1 MATSLDD
8 WVAGARP
15 RTLWTAITPV
25 LVGTAAANAIGGSQL
40 LLSILALGVGLALQV
55 GVNFANDYSDGVR
68 GTDVDR
74 IGPDRLV
81 ATGKATPSSVR
92 SAAFVS
98 FGVAAVLGL
107 LLVALS
113 GFWWLLGVGIVAIVA
128 AWYYTGSSHPYGYA
142 GWGEASV
149 FIFFG
154 PVATLGTMYTQA
166 GSVTW
171 WAVLAS
177 FSLGLFAVAMLLVNN
192 IRDIETDT
200 AAGKRTLAVR
210 MGDFRARQLYSAA
223 VTLPLL
229 FSIFIAFEQPWV
241 LLDPAADPAGAA
253 ARDGDAAAGWLVAR
267 ADVPRNQRGWIL
279 LRRATCRRHR
289 PLNER

>member
-25 LVGTAAANAIGGSQL
+25 MVGSAAANAVGDSDWL
-40 LLSILALGVGLALQV
+40 LAMLALGVGLALQV

-81 ATGKATPSSVR
+81 ATGKATPSAVKG
-92 SAAFVS
+92 AAFGS
-98 FGVAAVLGL
+98 FGVAALLGL
-107 LLVALS
+107 ALVALS
-113 GFWWLLGVGIVAIVA
+113 GYWWLLAVGLVAIVA
-128 AWYYTGSSHPYGYA
+128 AWFYTGSSQPYGYR
-142 GWGEASV
+142 GYGEVSV

-166 GSVTW
+166 GTVTW
-171 WAVLAS
+171 WAVLGSVA
-177 FSLGLFAVAMLLVNN
+177 LGLYAVAMLLVNN
-192 IRDIETDT
+192 IRDIDTDA

-210 MGDFRARQLYSAA
+210 VGDYRARQLYSAA

-229 FSIFIAFEQPWV
+229 ISVLIAFEQPWV
-241 LLDPAADPAGAA
+241 LLTLLLTLPALLLVLGMRLRVGAA
-253 ARDGDAAAGWLVAR
+253 LGPLFLGTTVVGFLY
-267 ADVPRNQRGWIL
+267 GML
-279 LRRATCRRHR
+279 LATGIA
-289 PLNER
+289 L

>member
-1 MATSLDD
+1 VATSFDD

-25 LVGTAAANAIGGSQL
+25 LVGTAAANAIGGSRL

-81 ATGKATPSSVR
+81 ATGKATPSAVKM
-92 SAAFVS
+92 AAFGS

-113 GFWWLLGVGIVAIVA
+113 GFWWLLGVGVVAIVA
-128 AWYYTGSSHPYGYA
+128 AWYYTGSAKPYGYA
-142 GWGEASV
+142 GWGELSV

-154 PVATLGTMYTQA
+154 PVATLGTMYTQSGA
-166 GSVTW
+166 VTW

-177 FSLGLFAVAMLLVNN
+177 IALGLFAVAMLLVNN

-210 MGDFRARQLYSAA
+210 IGDYRARQLYSAA

-229 FSIFIAFEQPWV
+229 LSIFIAFEQPWV
-241 LLDPAADPAGAA
+241 LLTLLLILPSLL
-253 ARDGDAAAGWLVAR
+253 LVMGMRLRVGPSLGPMFLGTSA
-267 ADVPRNQRGWIL
+267 VGFFYGVL
-279 LRRATCRRHR
+279 LAVGIAF
-289 PLNER
+289 

>member
-1 MATSLDD
+1 MATSIDE

-25 LVGTAAANAIGGSQL
+25 LVGTAAANAVGSSDF
-40 LLSILALGVGLALQV
+40 LLSVLALGVSLALQV

-81 ATGKATPSSVR
+81 ATGRATPSAVKT
-92 SAAFVS
+92 AAFGS
-98 FGVAAVLGL
+98 FAVAAVLGL
-107 LLVALS
+107 ILVALS

-128 AWYYTGSSHPYGYA
+128 AWYYTGSAKPYGYA
-142 GWGEASV
+142 GWGEVSV

-166 GSVTW
+166 GTVTW

-177 FSLGLFAVAMLLVNN
+177 ISLGLFAVAMLLVNN
-192 IRDIETDT
+192 IRDIETDA

-210 MGDFRARQLYSAA
+210 VGDFRARQLYSAA
-223 VTLPLL
+223 ITMPLL
-229 FSIFIAFEQPWV
+229 ISVFIAFEQPWV
-241 LLDPAADPAGAA
+241 LITLLLILPSLL
-253 ARDGDAAAGWLVAR
+253 LVMGMRLRVGSTLAPMFLGTS
-267 ADVPRNQRGWIL
+267 ALGFFYGVL
-279 LRRATCRRHR
+279 LAVGIA
-289 PLNER
+289 L

>member
-1 MATSLDD
+1 MATSFDD

-81 ATGKATPSSVR
+81 ATGKATPSAVKM
-92 SAAFVS
+92 AAFGS

-113 GFWWLLGVGIVAIVA
+113 GFWWLLGVGVVAIVA
-128 AWYYTGSSHPYGYA
+128 AWYYTGSAKPYGYA
-142 GWGEASV
+142 GWGELSV

-154 PVATLGTMYTQA
+154 PVATLGTMYTQSGA
-166 GSVTW
+166 VTW

-177 FSLGLFAVAMLLVNN
+177 IGLGLFAVAMLLVNN

-210 MGDFRARQLYSAA
+210 IGDYRARQLYSAA

-229 FSIFIAFEQPWV
+229 ISIFIAFEQPWV
-241 LLDPAADPAGAA
+241 LLTLLLILPSLL
-253 ARDGDAAAGWLVAR
+253 LVMGMRLRVGPSLGPMFLGTSA
-267 ADVPRNQRGWIL
+267 VGFFYGVL
-279 LRRATCRRHR
+279 LAVGIAF
-289 PLNER
+289 

>member
-25 LVGTAAANAIGGSQL
+25 MVGSAAANAVGDSDWL
-40 LLSILALGVGLALQV
+40 LAMLALGVGLALQV

-81 ATGKATPSSVR
+81 ATGKATPSAVKG
-92 SAAFVS
+92 AAFGS
-98 FGVAAVLGL
+98 FGVAALLGL
-107 LLVALS
+107 ALVALS
-113 GFWWLLGVGIVAIVA
+113 GYWWLLAVGLVAIVA
-128 AWYYTGSSHPYGYA
+128 AWFYTGSSQPYGYR
-142 GWGEASV
+142 GYGEVSV

-166 GSVTW
+166 GTVTW
-171 WAVLAS
+171 WAVLGSVA
-177 FSLGLFAVAMLLVNN
+177 LGLYAVAMLLVNN
-192 IRDIETDT
+192 IRDIETDA

-210 MGDFRARQLYSAA
+210 VGDYRARQFYSAA

-229 FSIFIAFEQPWV
+229 ISVLIAFEQPWV
-241 LLDPAADPAGAA
+241 LLTLLLTLPALLLVLGMRLRVGAA
-253 ARDGDAAAGWLVAR
+253 LG
-267 ADVPRNQRGWIL
+267 L
-279 LRRATCRRHR
+279 LFLGTTVVGFLYGMLLATGIA
-289 PLNER
+289 L

>member
-1 MATSLDD
+1 VATSFDD

-25 LVGTAAANAIGGSQL
+25 LVGTAAANAIGGSRL

-68 GTDVDR
+68 GTDVER

-81 ATGKATPSSVR
+81 ATGKATPSAVKR
-92 SAAFVS
+92 AAFGS
-98 FGVAAVLGL
+98 FAVAAVLGL

-113 GFWWLLGVGIVAIVA
+113 GFWWLLAVGAVAIVA
-128 AWYYTGSSHPYGYA
+128 AWYYTGSSRPYGYA
-142 GWGEASV
+142 GWGEVSV

-154 PVATLGTMYTQA
+154 PVATLGTMYTQSGA
-166 GSVTW
+166 VTW
-171 WAVLAS
+171 WAVVAS

-210 MGDFRARQLYSAA
+210 IGDYRARQLYSAS
-223 VTLPLL
+223 VTLPLV

-241 LLDPAADPAGAA
+241 LLTLLLILPSLL
-253 ARDGDAAAGWLVAR
+253 LVMGMRLRVGPSLGPMFLGTSA
-267 ADVPRNQRGWIL
+267 VGFFYGVL
-279 LRRATCRRHR
+279 LAVGIAF
-289 PLNER
+289 